1 MQTEK
6 EIKRLTEAHRI
17 SDFLI
22 RYDKIN
28 KIKFQII
35 MNIKYNKALWFVTIL
50 AIVMLIPFLGLTEF
64 NTKGEP
70 REAVVAYTMLEHGN
84 WILPIN
90 NGGDI
95 PYKPPFFHWCIAF
108 FSLFAGHV
116 SEFTSRLPSAV
127 SLILMTIGGFIF
139 FAKRKDTQTSLIAA
153 ILTLTAFEV
162 HRAGINC
169 RVDMVNTA
177 FMVGAMYL
185 LYRWWEKGKHQ
196 LPWLAILCMSG
207 ATLTKGP
214 VGIIL
219 PCFVMGVFM
228 LTQRENFWGIV
239 WRMAATAVLSLIIPF
254 CWYYA
259 AYLQGGNEFLELVKE
274 ENIDRFMGK
283 MAYESHENP
292 AWYNLLTL
300 ITGWLPYTLLLL
312 FSLFILPWKKF
323 SKSKFVENAKKAT
336 PLQVFT
342 WLAFLLVLFFYCIPK
357 SKRSVYL
364 LPCYPFMAYLIAE
377 YIVWM
382 MKEKM
387 GAFKVY
393 AGVIASLAILLIVA
407 RIAVSCGL
415 IPDTIFHGRH
425 AAENAAMLHALEK
438 GPQSIA
444 EGIGYLFFILC
455 IYGIYATFQSL
466 RRNHTGS
473 IVGHT
478 LVTIISLFLILD
490 STLQPTVLNTKADK
504 RWAPVIEKKFDTS
517 KLYSYM
523 SIDML
528 HFFSLNFYLGDKI
541 QQFDKTLPQDGV
553 VMVPEDNLQDFMEK
567 FGKGYTFQKVWEI
580 PRAVESRCPV
590 GFYRFV
596 KTSANLA
603 CN

>member
-1 MQTEK
+1 
-6 EIKRLTEAHRI
+6 
-17 SDFLI
+17 
-22 RYDKIN
+22 
-28 KIKFQII
+28 
-35 MNIKYNKALWFVTIL
+35 MNIKYNKALWLVIIL
-50 AIVMLIPFLGLTEF
+50 AIAMMIPFLGLSDF

-108 FSLFAGHV
+108 FSLIAGHV
-116 SEFTSRLPSAV
+116 NEYTSRLPSAV
-127 SLILMTIGGFIF
+127 SLVLMTIGGFVF
-139 FAKRKDTQTSLIAA
+139 YAKRKDTQTSLIAA

-162 HRAGINC
+162 HRAGMNC
-169 RVDMVNTA
+169 RVDMVNSA
-177 FMVGAMYL
+177 LMVGAMYL

-239 WRMAATAVLSLIIPF
+239 WRMALTALLSLIIPF

-259 AYLQGGNEFLELVKE
+259 AYLQGGDEFLQLVKE

-300 ITGWLPYTLLLL
+300 VMGWAPYTLLLL

-323 SKSKFVENAKKAT
+323 SKTRFLENAKKAT

-387 GAFKVY
+387 GALKVY
-393 AGVIASLAILLIVA
+393 AGVIASLAVILV
-407 RIAVSCGL
+407 IATLVIRTGC
-415 IPDTIFHGRH
+415 IPDTIFHGKH
-425 AAENAAMLHALEK
+425 AADNIAMLHA
-438 GPQSIA
+438 
-444 EGIGYLFFILC
+444 IGESHSFLFNVCQMFLLIGAYHIFKALKKKETSQILK
-455 IYGIYATFQSL
+455 Y
-466 RRNHTGS
+466 
-473 IVGHT
+473 T
-478 LVTIISLFLILD
+478 LVMIIAIFITLD
-490 STLQPTVLNTKADK
+490 STLQPAVLNTKADK
-504 RWAPVIEKKFDTS
+504 HLAPVIEKKFDTS

-523 SIDML
+523 SVDML

-541 QQFDKTLPQDGV
+541 QQFDKVLPQDGV
-553 VMVPEDNLQDFMEK
+553 LMIPEEDMPDFKEK
-567 FGKGYTFQKVWEI
+567 FGKDYTFQKVWEV
-580 PRAVESRCPV
+580 RRLVEWHHPV
-590 GFYRFV
+590 GFYQFV
-596 KTSANLA
+596 KTSANIA
-603 CN
+603 QKK

>member
-1 MQTEK
+1 M
-6 EIKRLTEAHRI
+6 
-17 SDFLI
+17 
-22 RYDKIN
+22 DKTY
-28 KIKFQII
+28 K
-35 MNIKYNKALWFVTIL
+35 KAFWCITLL
-50 AIVMLIPFLGLTEF
+50 SIVMLIPFLGLTDF

-108 FSLFAGHV
+108 FSLLIGHV
-116 SEFTSRLPSAV
+116 NEFTSRLPSAI
-127 SLILMTIGGFIF
+127 SLILMVMGGYAFY
-139 FAKRKDTQTSLIAA
+139 AKRKDVRTSLITA

-162 HRAGINC
+162 HRAGVNC

-228 LTQRENFWGIV
+228 LTQRENFWDIV
-239 WRMAATAVLSLIIPF
+239 WRMAVTAVLSLIIPL

-259 AYLQGGNEFLELVKE
+259 AYLQGGDEFLRLVKE

-283 MAYESHENP
+283 MAYGSHENP

-323 SKSKFVENAKKAT
+323 GKSQLMENIKKAT

-382 MKEKM
+382 MREKM
-387 GAFKVY
+387 GALKVY
-393 AGVIASLAILLIVA
+393 AWVIAILTLILNGALLAVKWGW
-407 RIAVSCGL
+407 V
-415 IPDTIFHGRH
+415 PDSIFHGKH
-425 AAENAAMLHALEK
+425 AADNIAMLHALRDYDMLMPK
-438 GPQSIA
+438 SIF
-444 EGIGYLFFILC
+444 IVLSLFGVYYIFR
-455 IYGIYATFQSL
+455 AL
-466 RRNHTGS
+466 RKKEAWDITS
-473 IVGHT
+473 ST
-478 LVTIISLFLILD
+478 LFTVVSLFLMLD
-490 STLQPTVLNTKADK
+490 SCLQPPVLNTKADK
-504 RWAPVIEKKFDTS
+504 LLAPVIEKKFDTN

-523 SIDML
+523 SVDML

-541 QQFDKTLPQDGV
+541 QQFDKVMPSDGV
-553 VMVPEDNLQDFMEK
+553 LMIPEEDMPDFQK
-567 FGKGYTFQKVWEI
+567 KLGKGYVFQKVWE
-580 PRAVESRCPV
+580 VEKTVEWHKPV
-590 GFYRFV
+590 GFYRFH
-596 KTSANLA
+596 K
-603 CN
+603 

>member
-1 MQTEK
+1 
-6 EIKRLTEAHRI
+6 
-17 SDFLI
+17 
-22 RYDKIN
+22 
-28 KIKFQII
+28 
-35 MNIKYNKALWFVTIL
+35 MNIKYNKALWLIIIL
-50 AIVMLIPFLGLTEF
+50 AIVMMIPFLGLSDF

-108 FSLFAGHV
+108 FSLIAGHV
-116 SEFTSRLPSAV
+116 NEYTSRLPSAV
-127 SLILMTIGGFIF
+127 SLVLMTIGGFVF
-139 FAKRKDTQTSLIAA
+139 YAKRKDTQTSLIAA

-162 HRAGINC
+162 HRAGMNC
-169 RVDMVNTA
+169 RVDMVNSA

-239 WRMAATAVLSLIIPF
+239 WRMALTALLSLIIPF

-259 AYLQGGNEFLELVKE
+259 AYLQGGDEFLRLVKE

-300 ITGWLPYTLLLL
+300 VMGWLPYTLLLL

-323 SKSKFVENAKKAT
+323 SKTRFLENAKKAT

-387 GAFKVY
+387 GALKVY
-393 AGVIASLAILLIVA
+393 AGVIASLAVILV
-407 RIAVSCGL
+407 IATLVIRTGC
-415 IPDTIFHGRH
+415 IPDTIFHGKH
-425 AAENAAMLHALEK
+425 AADNIAMLHA
-438 GPQSIA
+438 
-444 EGIGYLFFILC
+444 IGESHSFLFNVCQMFLMIGAYHIFKALKKKETSQMMK
-455 IYGIYATFQSL
+455 Y
-466 RRNHTGS
+466 
-473 IVGHT
+473 T
-478 LVTIISLFLILD
+478 LVMIIAIFITLD
-490 STLQPTVLNTKADK
+490 STLQPAVLNTKADK
-504 RWAPVIEKKFDTS
+504 HLAPVIEKKFDTS

-523 SIDML
+523 SVDML

-541 QQFDKTLPQDGV
+541 QQFDKVLPQDGV
-553 VMVPEDNLQDFMEK
+553 LMIPEEDMPDFLK
-567 FGKGYTFQKVWEI
+567 KYGKDYTFQKVWEVKKT
-580 PRAVESRCPV
+580 VEWHSKV
-590 GFYRFV
+590 GFYKFV
-596 KTSANLA
+596 KTSANIA
-603 CN
+603 QNR

>member
-1 MQTEK
+1 
-6 EIKRLTEAHRI
+6 
-17 SDFLI
+17 
-22 RYDKIN
+22 
-28 KIKFQII
+28 
-35 MNIKYNKALWFVTIL
+35 MNIKYNKALWLITIL
-50 AIVMLIPFLGLTEF
+50 AIVMLIPFLGLSDF

-95 PYKPPFFHWCIAF
+95 PYKPPFFHWCITF
-108 FSLFAGHV
+108 FSLFIGHV
-116 SEFTSRLPSAV
+116 NEFTSRLPSAV
-127 SLILMTIGGFIF
+127 SLVLMTIGGFVF
-139 FAKRKDTQTSLIAA
+139 YAKRKNTQISLIAA

-239 WRMAATAVLSLIIPF
+239 WRMALTALLSLIIPF

-259 AYLQGGNEFLELVKE
+259 AYLQGGDEFLRLVKE

-323 SKSKFVENAKKAT
+323 SKTRFLENAKKAT

-342 WLAFLLVLFFYCIPK
+342 WLAFLLVLFFYFIPK

-387 GAFKVY
+387 GAIKVY
-393 AGVIASLAILLIVA
+393 AGVIASLAVILV
-407 RIAVSCGL
+407 IATLVIRTGC
-415 IPDTIFHGRH
+415 IPDTIFHGKH
-425 AAENAAMLHALEK
+425 AADNIAMLHA
-438 GPQSIA
+438 
-444 EGIGYLFFILC
+444 IGDSHSFLFNVCKMFLLIGAYHIFKALKKKETSQILK
-455 IYGIYATFQSL
+455 Y
-466 RRNHTGS
+466 
-473 IVGHT
+473 T
-478 LVTIISLFLILD
+478 LVMIIAIFITLD
-490 STLQPTVLNTKADK
+490 STLQPAVLNTKADK
-504 RWAPVIEKKFDTS
+504 HLAPVIEKKFDTS

-523 SIDML
+523 SVDML

-541 QQFDKTLPQDGV
+541 QQFDKVLPQDGV
-553 VMVPEDNLQDFMEK
+553 LMIPEEDMPDFKEK
-567 FGKGYTFQKVWEI
+567 FGKDYTFQKVWEV
-580 PRAVESRCPV
+580 RRLVECRHPV
-590 GFYRFV
+590 GFYQFV
-596 KTSANLA
+596 KTSANIAL
-603 CN
+603 NK

>member
-1 MQTEK
+1 
-6 EIKRLTEAHRI
+6 
-17 SDFLI
+17 
-22 RYDKIN
+22 
-28 KIKFQII
+28 
-35 MNIKYNKALWFVTIL
+35 MNIKYNKALWLITIL
-50 AIVMLIPFLGLTEF
+50 AIVMLIPFLGLSDF

-108 FSLFAGHV
+108 FSLFIGYV
-116 SEFTSRLPSAV
+116 NEFTSRLPSAV
-127 SLILMTIGGFIF
+127 SLVLMTIGGFVF
-139 FAKRKDTQTSLIAA
+139 YAKRKDTQISLIAA

-239 WRMAATAVLSLIIPF
+239 WRMALTALLSLIIPF

-259 AYLQGGNEFLELVKE
+259 AYLQGGDEFLRLVKE

-300 ITGWLPYTLLLL
+300 VMGWAPYTLLLL

-323 SKSKFVENAKKAT
+323 SKTRFLENAKKAT

-387 GAFKVY
+387 GAIKVY
-393 AGVIASLAILLIVA
+393 AGVIASLAVILV
-407 RIAVSCGL
+407 IATLVIRAGG
-415 IPDTIFHGRH
+415 IPDTIFHGKH
-425 AAENAAMLHALEK
+425 AADNIAMLHAIGE
-438 GPQSIA
+438 STH
-444 EGIGYLFFILC
+444 GILFYVCYMFLIIGAYHIFKALKKKETSQMMK
-455 IYGIYATFQSL
+455 Y
-466 RRNHTGS
+466 
-473 IVGHT
+473 T
-478 LVTIISLFLILD
+478 LVMIIAIFITLD
-490 STLQPTVLNTKADK
+490 STLQPAVLNTKADK
-504 RWAPVIEKKFDTS
+504 HLAPVIEKKFDTS

-523 SIDML
+523 SVDML

-541 QQFDKTLPQDGV
+541 QQFDKVLPQDGV
-553 VMVPEDNLQDFMEK
+553 LMIPEEDMPDFKEK
-567 FGKGYTFQKVWEI
+567 FGKDYTFQKVWEV
-580 PRAVESRCPV
+580 RRLVEWYHPV
-590 GFYRFV
+590 GFYQFV
-596 KTSANLA
+596 KTSANIA
-603 CN
+603 QKK

>member
-1 MQTEK
+1 
-6 EIKRLTEAHRI
+6 
-17 SDFLI
+17 
-22 RYDKIN
+22 
-28 KIKFQII
+28 
-35 MNIKYNKALWFVTIL
+35 MNIKYNKALWLITIL
-50 AIVMLIPFLGLTEF
+50 AIVMLIPFLGLSDF

-108 FSLFAGHV
+108 FSLFIGHV
-116 SEFTSRLPSAV
+116 NEFTSRLPSAV
-127 SLILMTIGGFIF
+127 SLVLMTIGGFVF
-139 FAKRKDTQTSLIAA
+139 YAKRKDTQISLIAA

-239 WRMAATAVLSLIIPF
+239 WRMALTALLSLIIPF

-259 AYLQGGNEFLELVKE
+259 AYLQGGDEFLRLVKE

-283 MAYESHENP
+283 MAYESHENR

-300 ITGWLPYTLLLL
+300 VMGWAPYTLLLL

-323 SKSKFVENAKKAT
+323 SKTRFLENAKKAT

-387 GAFKVY
+387 GAIKVY
-393 AGVIASLAILLIVA
+393 AGVIASLAVILV
-407 RIAVSCGL
+407 IATLVIRAGG
-415 IPDTIFHGRH
+415 IPDTIFHGKH
-425 AAENAAMLHALEK
+425 AADNIAMLHAIGE
-438 GPQSIA
+438 STH
-444 EGIGYLFFILC
+444 GILFYVCYKFLIIGAYHIFKALKKKETSQMMK
-455 IYGIYATFQSL
+455 Y
-466 RRNHTGS
+466 
-473 IVGHT
+473 T
-478 LVTIISLFLILD
+478 LVMIIAIFITLD
-490 STLQPTVLNTKADK
+490 STLQPAVLNTKADK
-504 RWAPVIEKKFDTS
+504 HLAPVIEKKFDTS

-523 SIDML
+523 SVDML

-541 QQFDKTLPQDGV
+541 QQFDKVLPQDGV
-553 VMVPEDNLQDFMEK
+553 LMIPEEDMPDFKEK
-567 FGKGYTFQKVWEI
+567 FGKDYTFQKVWEV
-580 PRAVESRCPV
+580 RRLVEWHHPV
-590 GFYRFV
+590 GFYQFV
-596 KTSANLA
+596 KTSANIA
-603 CN
+603 QKK

>member
-1 MQTEK
+1 
-6 EIKRLTEAHRI
+6 
-17 SDFLI
+17 
-22 RYDKIN
+22 
-28 KIKFQII
+28 
-35 MNIKYNKALWFVTIL
+35 MNIKYNKALWLIIIL
-50 AIVMLIPFLGLTEF
+50 AIVMMIPFLGLSDF

-108 FSLFAGHV
+108 FSLIAGHV
-116 SEFTSRLPSAV
+116 NEYTSRLPSAV
-127 SLILMTIGGFIF
+127 SLVLMTIGGFVF
-139 FAKRKDTQTSLIAA
+139 YAKRKDTQTSLITA

-162 HRAGINC
+162 HRAGMNC
-169 RVDMVNTA
+169 RVDMVNSA
-177 FMVGAMYL
+177 LMVGAMYL

-219 PCFVMGVFM
+219 PCFVMSVFM

-239 WRMAATAVLSLIIPF
+239 WRMALTALLSLIIPF

-259 AYLQGGNEFLELVKE
+259 AYLQGGDEFLRLVKE

-300 ITGWLPYTLLLL
+300 VMGWAPYTLLLL

-323 SKSKFVENAKKAT
+323 SKTRFLENAKKAT

-342 WLAFLLVLFFYCIPK
+342 CLAFLLILFFYCIPK

-387 GAFKVY
+387 GALKVY
-393 AGVIASLAILLIVA
+393 AGVIASLAVILVVA
-407 RIAVSCGL
+407 TLVIRTGC
-415 IPDTIFHGRH
+415 IPDTIFHGKH
-425 AAENAAMLHALEK
+425 AADNIAMLHA
-438 GPQSIA
+438 
-444 EGIGYLFFILC
+444 IGESHSFLFNVCQMFLLIGAYHIFKALKKKETSQILK
-455 IYGIYATFQSL
+455 Y
-466 RRNHTGS
+466 
-473 IVGHT
+473 T
-478 LVTIISLFLILD
+478 LVMIIAIFITLD
-490 STLQPTVLNTKADK
+490 STLQPAVLNTKADK
-504 RWAPVIEKKFDTS
+504 HLAPVIEKKFDTG

-523 SIDML
+523 SIEMM

-541 QQFDKTLPQDGV
+541 QQFDKVLPQDGV
-553 VMVPEDNLQDFMEK
+553 LMIPEGDIPDFKEK
-567 FGKGYTFQKVWEI
+567 FGKDYTLQKVWEVK
-580 PRAVESRCPV
+580 RLVECRHPV

-596 KTSANLA
+596 KTSANIA
-603 CN
+603 QNR

>member
-1 MQTEK
+1 
-6 EIKRLTEAHRI
+6 
-17 SDFLI
+17 
-22 RYDKIN
+22 
-28 KIKFQII
+28 
-35 MNIKYNKALWFVTIL
+35 MNIKYNKALWLITIL
-50 AIVMLIPFLGLTEF
+50 AIVMLIPFLGLSDF

-70 REAVVAYTMLEHGN
+70 REAVVAYTMLEHDN

-108 FSLFAGHV
+108 FSLFIGYV
-116 SEFTSRLPSAV
+116 NEFTSRLPSAV
-127 SLILMTIGGFIF
+127 SLVLMTIGGFVF
-139 FAKRKDTQTSLIAA
+139 YAKRKDTQISLIAA

-239 WRMAATAVLSLIIPF
+239 WRMALTALLSLIIPF

-259 AYLQGGNEFLELVKE
+259 AYLQGGDEFLRLVKE

-300 ITGWLPYTLLLL
+300 VMGWAPYTLLLL

-323 SKSKFVENAKKAT
+323 SKTRFLENAKKAT

-387 GAFKVY
+387 GAIKVY
-393 AGVIASLAILLIVA
+393 AGVIASLAVILV
-407 RIAVSCGL
+407 IATLVIRAGG
-415 IPDTIFHGRH
+415 IPDTIFHGKH
-425 AAENAAMLHALEK
+425 AADNIAMLHAIGE
-438 GPQSIA
+438 STH
-444 EGIGYLFFILC
+444 GILFYVCYMFLIIGAYHIFKALKKKETSQMMK
-455 IYGIYATFQSL
+455 Y
-466 RRNHTGS
+466 
-473 IVGHT
+473 T
-478 LVTIISLFLILD
+478 LVMIIAIFITLD
-490 STLQPTVLNTKADK
+490 STLQPAVLNTKADK
-504 RWAPVIEKKFDTS
+504 HLAPVIEKKFDTS

-523 SIDML
+523 SVDML

-541 QQFDKTLPQDGV
+541 QQFDKVLPQDGV
-553 VMVPEDNLQDFMEK
+553 LMIPEEDMPDFKEK
-567 FGKGYTFQKVWEI
+567 FGKDYTFQKVWEV
-580 PRAVESRCPV
+580 RRLVEWHHPV
-590 GFYRFV
+590 GFYQFV
-596 KTSANLA
+596 KTSANIA
-603 CN
+603 QKK